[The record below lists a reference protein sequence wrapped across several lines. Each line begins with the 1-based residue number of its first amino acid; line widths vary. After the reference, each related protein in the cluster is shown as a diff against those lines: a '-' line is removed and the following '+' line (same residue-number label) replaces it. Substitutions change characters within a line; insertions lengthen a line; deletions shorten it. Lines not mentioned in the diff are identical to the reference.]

1 MDAML
6 STSVHHQQNG
16 DDDGDSVTSA
26 DKQDEFSTAEER
38 SNYGALMEQDYDELT
53 DSETEEEENE
63 NDSEVIN
70 CVSEDNTSSDITM
83 ATTTVTSSTAS
94 ILNQP
99 PKRNKRKNFEPRNI
113 SLYAGEDNDG
123 GDKTCQAGGGD
134 ECDSDL
140 DMEVDDNDDD
150 DDDDDRLL
158 HKPLDLS
165 DNSVPP
171 TSPQLQVNSNSSKRR
186 RKPVIAPQRRVNQ
199 SNVSSGLVM
208 GAPMDL
214 SCTRS
219 VHSENNDESCGE
231 DGDEQNNSDSGSGG
245 GDDQTSEPRG
255 ENRHHHRSVLH
266 IANDTNAIEG
276 HALANE
282 RLYHQR
288 HYIDS
293 NGTSYH
299 HLNNHHTQQTLSGNR
314 ISYSPN
320 SQHRGSDPRQQ
331 CSPLSSLQHAAQSL
345 AFHHH
350 FPPGLTAEQLHH
362 YHHHHPH
369 QGTDASAMKEY
380 AENTMKELLSI
391 YGLNSPDMA
400 ETITK
405 NVPIANFSSGEYSYH
420 NHRFRSPC
428 SSTELH
434 LGTLWG
440 LPLTVYS
447 ACSSIS
453 GRIVLFMEESK
464 FWH

>member
-1 MDAML
+1 ML

-16 DDDGDSVTSA
+16 DDDGESVTSA
-26 DKQDEFSTAEER
+26 DKQDEFSTTEER
-38 SNYGALMEQDYDELT
+38 SNYEAMMEQDYDEELT
-53 DSETEEEENE
+53 DLDTEEDENGD
-63 NDSEVIN
+63 DSEVIN
-70 CVSEDNTSSDITM
+70 CASEDNTSSDITM

-94 ILNQP
+94 ILNEP

-113 SLYAGEDNDG
+113 SLYAGEDNDA
-123 GDKTCQAGGGD
+123 GDKTCQADGGD

-140 DMEVDDNDDD
+140 DMEVDENEDDH
-150 DDDDDRLL
+150 DRLL

-165 DNSVPP
+165 ENSIPP
-171 TSPQLQVNSNSSKRR
+171 SSPQLQLNSKISKRR
-186 RKPVIAPQRRVNQ
+186 RKPVIAPQRRVIQ

-231 DGDEQNNSDSGSGG
+231 EGDDQNNSDSASGG

-255 ENRHHHRSVLH
+255 ENRHRHASVLR
-266 IANDTNAIEG
+266 ISNDRNPSEDHHT
-276 HALANE
+276 LANE

-299 HLNNHHTQQTLSGNR
+299 HLNNHHSQQTLSGDR
-314 ISYSPN
+314 IRYSPN
-320 SQHRGSDPRQQ
+320 SPHRDNDARQQ

-345 AFHHH
+345 AFHH
-350 FPPGLTAEQLHH
+350 FPPGLTADQFHH
-362 YHHHHPH
+362 YHHHHHHHH

-405 NVPIANFSSGEYSYH
+405 NVPIANFSSGE
-420 NHRFRSPC
+420 
-428 SSTELH
+428 
-434 LGTLWG
+434 
-440 LPLTVYS
+440 
-447 ACSSIS
+447 
-453 GRIVLFMEESK
+453 
-464 FWH
+464 

>member
-1 MDAML
+1 MLCEHNTNTPCKFIFTYSRVCRVLGRAVDAML

-16 DDDGDSVTSA
+16 DDDGGSVTSG
-26 DKQDEFSTAEER
+26 DKQDGFSTTEER
-38 SNYGALMEQDYDELT
+38 SNYENMMEQDYDEEMT
-53 DSETEEEENE
+53 DLETEEDENE
-63 NDSEVIN
+63 NDSEIIN

-83 ATTTVTSSTAS
+83 ATTTVTPTTAT

-113 SLYAGEDNDG
+113 SLYAGEDNDA
-123 GDKTCQAGGGD
+123 GDKTCQVEDGV
-134 ECDSDL
+134 ECDSDI
-140 DMEVDDNDDD
+140 DMEADENEYDN
-150 DDDDDRLL
+150 DRLL

-165 DNSVPP
+165 ENSIPP
-171 TSPQLQVNSNSSKRR
+171 SSPQLQVGSNTNGKRR

-208 GAPMDL
+208 GAPIDL
-214 SCTRS
+214 SCSRS
-219 VHSENNDESCGE
+219 AHSENNDESCGE
-231 DGDEQNNSDSGSGG
+231 EGDEQNNSDSGSGG
-245 GDDQTSEPRG
+245 GDDQAAETRG
-255 ENRHHHRSVLH
+255 DNRHHHRNVLH
-266 IANDTNAIEG
+266 ISNNTNPPEG

-299 HLNNHHTQQTLSGNR
+299 HLNNHHNQQSLRGDR
-314 ISYSPN
+314 IRYSPN
-320 SQHRGSDPRQQ
+320 SQHRSNDTRQQ
-331 CSPLSSLQHAAQSL
+331 CSPLSSLQQAAQSL
-345 AFHHH
+345 GFHHH
-350 FPPGLTAEQLHH
+350 FPPGLTAEQLTH
-362 YHHHHPH
+362 YHHHHHPQ

-420 NHRFRSPC
+420 IVIAVNR
-428 SSTELH
+428 
-434 LGTLWG
+434 
-440 LPLTVYS
+440 LPPGATKE
-447 ACSSIS
+447 
-453 GRIVLFMEESK
+453 F
-464 FWH
+464 